1 MRVAIFLRGHAR
13 TWNLIKNETINLFN
27 TLYDN
32 PDWYIAMW
40 DSGTVRDESVYEDFK
55 QHNIIYLS
63 TTIKENAAIIR
74 NGLIVQ
80 SIDYPSI
87 FKNNNYLKIGYLDS
101 ILSRAKRIREVK
113 FNFEYDYVIFIRPD
127 ILYSIEE
134 SNYKH
139 LRRKIYSLEVTN
151 LDINYNDTKD
161 DYPMS
166 SDFFMKAGSAASNIF
181 CSRVFDT
188 ELTLNKNNLY
198 IANPHHKLTSFYMKH
213 KLIYYRSGMVEPMII
228 RPDYLDFLN
237 GKLEYD
243 KTVEVDSHRFAHNW
257 KRLTEEQNHKELKR
271 YMDQHNIS
279 YKDYLF

>member
-40 DSGTVRDESVYEDFK
+40 DSGTLTNEVVYEDFK
-55 QHNIIYLS
+55 QHNLKFLNVS
-63 TTIKENAAIIR
+63 IKESASIIR
-74 NGLIVQ
+74 NNGTEQ
-80 SIDYPSI
+80 SIDYPTVY
-87 FKNNNYLKIGYLDS
+87 KNNNYLKVGYLDS
-101 ILSRAKRIREVK
+101 ILSRVKRKIEHN
-113 FNFEYDYVIFIRPD
+113 FNFNYDFVIFIRPD
-127 ILYSIEE
+127 ILYLIEE
-134 SNYKH
+134 ENYKH
-139 LRRKIYSLEVTN
+139 LRHKIYSLEVTN
-151 LDINYNDTKD
+151 LDTNYPTTKD

-166 SDFFMKAGSAASNIF
+166 SDFFMKAGSVASNIF
-181 CSRVFDT
+181 CSRIFDT

-213 KLIYYRSGMVEPMII
+213 KLTYYRAGMVEPLII

-243 KTVEVDSHRFAHNW
+243 KTVEVDAHRFAYNW
-257 KRLTEEQNHKELKR
+257 KKLTKEQNHKELKR